1 MPFAERSVKVIILTI
16 KSRII
21 SESSVFVFAAYLL
34 TVLFVRHLLSGYEGS
49 GYLAK
54 MHLSLFVFALFSFVF
69 YLLKQNR
76 RDFQVCRMGVPVLRR
91 GGAEW
96 RM

>member
-1 MPFAERSVKVIILTI
+1 MTIFIIKAEKTVK
-16 KSRII
+16 
-21 SESSVFVFAAYLL
+21 SSIFVFAACLL
-34 TVLFVRHLLSGYEGS
+34 TVLFVRHLLSGSEGS

-54 MHLSLFVFALFSFVF
+54 MHLLLFVFALFSFVF
-69 YLLKQNR
+69 YLLEQNR